1 MASLRQAQDRRRKRK
16 SAALKDEYFV
26 EKMKIK
32 IFITSVVVTLGL
44 AAGVYFFRPHTFHG
58 TVIQSPEP
66 SFDFTLTGS
75 DGDVSLS
82 DFRGK
87 LALVY
92 FGYTFCPDIC
102 PATLANVG
110 EALRDL
116 GSKADDVQVIMVSL
130 DPERDTP
137 EKLAEY
143 VGQFHPSFIGVTG
156 TKEQLDEVASLYG
169 IFYEKNESAGASG
182 YLIDH
187 TATLLVL
194 DREGY
199 LKLVFPFGVTAD
211 EIADDLRYMLRQ

>member
-1 MASLRQAQDRRRKRK
+1 MRIKVILSII
-16 SAALKDEYFV
+16 AA
-26 EKMKIK
+26 
-32 IFITSVVVTLGL
+32 ITGL

-66 SFDFTLTGS
+66 SHDFTLTS
-75 DGDVSLS
+75 ANGDVSLS

-87 LALVY
+87 VVLIY
-92 FGYTFCPDIC
+92 FGYTFCPDVC
-102 PATLANVG
+102 PGTLGNVAQ
-110 EALRDL
+110 ALRDM
-116 GSKADDVQVIMVSL
+116 GTKAEDVQLIMVSL

-143 VGQFHPSFIGVTG
+143 MGHFHPSFIGITG
-156 TKEQLDEVASLYG
+156 TKEELDKVASLYG
-169 IFYEKNESAGASG
+169 IYYQKNEGSNATG

-199 LKLVFPFGVTAD
+199 LKLVFPYGVTAQD
-211 EIADDLRYMLRQ
+211 IADDLKYMLRQ

>member
-1 MASLRQAQDRRRKRK
+1 
-16 SAALKDEYFV
+16 
-26 EKMKIK
+26 MKIK
-32 IFITSVVVTLGL
+32 VILSVVAVFAGL
-44 AAGVYFFRPHTFHG
+44 AFGFYFLRPHTFHG

-66 SFDFTLTGS
+66 SFDFTLSGA
-75 DGDVSLS
+75 DGNVSLS

-87 LALVY
+87 MVLLY

-110 EALRDL
+110 QALRDL
-116 GSKADDVQVIMVSL
+116 GTKADDIQVIMISV

-137 EKLAEY
+137 EKLAKY
-143 VGQFHPSFIGVTG
+143 VRQFHPSFLGVTG
-156 TKEQLDEVASLYG
+156 TKAQLDEVTSLYG
-169 IFYEKNESAGASG
+169 IFYQVTEGSDATG

-199 LKLVFPFGVTAD
+199 LKLVFPFGVTSD
-211 EIADDLRYMLRQ
+211 EIADDLKYMLRQ

>member
-1 MASLRQAQDRRRKRK
+1 MR
-16 SAALKDEYFV
+16 V
-26 EKMKIK
+26 K
-32 IFITSVVVTLGL
+32 IFLSVSVIILGL
-44 AAGVYFFRPHTFHG
+44 AAGVYFLRPHTFHG
-58 TVIQSPEP
+58 TLIQSPEP
-66 SFDFTLTGS
+66 SHDFTLTGA
-75 DGDVSLS
+75 DGDVSIS

-87 LALVY
+87 LVLIY

-102 PATLANVG
+102 PGTLGNVAQ
-110 EALRDL
+110 ALRDM
-116 GSKADDVQVIMVSL
+116 GAKAEDVQLVMVSL
-130 DPERDTP
+130 DPQRDTP

-143 VGQFHPSFIGVTG
+143 MSHFHPSFIGITG

-169 IFYEKNESAGASG
+169 IYYQKNESAGASG

-211 EIADDLRYMLRQ
+211 EIADDLKYMLRQ

>member
-1 MASLRQAQDRRRKRK
+1 MRIKVILSIV
-16 SAALKDEYFV
+16 AA
-26 EKMKIK
+26 
-32 IFITSVVVTLGL
+32 ITGL

-66 SFDFTLTGS
+66 SHDFTLTS
-75 DGDVSLS
+75 ANGDVSLS

-87 LALVY
+87 VVLIY
-92 FGYTFCPDIC
+92 FGYTFCPDVC
-102 PATLANVG
+102 PGTLGNVAQ
-110 EALRDL
+110 ALRDM
-116 GSKADDVQVIMVSL
+116 GTKAEDVQLIMVSL

-143 VGQFHPSFIGVTG
+143 MGHFHPSFIGITG
-156 TKEQLDEVASLYG
+156 AKEELDEVASLYG
-169 IFYEKNESAGASG
+169 IYYQKNEGSNATG

-199 LKLVFPFGVTAD
+199 LKLVFPYGVTAQD
-211 EIADDLRYMLRQ
+211 IADDLKYMLRQ

>member
-1 MASLRQAQDRRRKRK
+1 MKVKVFLSV
-16 SAALKDEYFV
+16 FV
-26 EKMKIK
+26 VI
-32 IFITSVVVTLGL
+32 LGL
-44 AAGVYFFRPHTFHG
+44 AAGFYFLRPHTFHG

-66 SFDFTLTGS
+66 SFNFKLTGAN
-75 DGDVSLS
+75 GDVSLS

-87 LALVY
+87 MVLLY

-110 EALRDL
+110 QALREL
-116 GSKADDVQVIMVSL
+116 GPKADDIQVVMVSV

-137 EKLAEY
+137 EKLAKY
-143 VGQFHPSFIGVTG
+143 VAQFHPSIIGVTG
-156 TKEQLDEVASLYG
+156 SKAQLEEVTSLYG
-169 IFYEKNESAGASG
+169 IFYQVTEGSDATG

-199 LKLVFPFGVTAD
+199 LKLVFPFGVTSE
-211 EIADDLRYMLRQ
+211 EIADDLKYMLRQ